1 MSFDKNRIAA
11 VYVSPDGDITKF
23 QPGAVK
29 FLEVRS
35 YKDEDGVSLTLGLN
49 DGRREIMIDID
60 SIEELEDAIEY
71 AKENA
76 DEL

>member
-11 VYVSPDGDITKF
+11 VDVSPDGDITKF
-23 QPGAVK
+23 QPGSVN

-35 YKDEDGVSLTLGLN
+35 YKDEEGVSFTLGLN
-49 DGRREIMIDID
+49 DGRREIMIDVD
-60 SIEELEDAIEY
+60 SIEEFEEAIKY

-76 DEL
+76 ESI